1 MTAVH
6 PVAKTLELRCP
17 NDCGRLTPFAAG
29 AIDIPRC
36 PVCAGIY
43 VSVAV
48 LKHLHLTSHATLETI
63 DASILPADRKV
74 AKEAARS
81 TEPRPCPNCRTLMLP
96 ITVHTQVPVILDRC
110 GVCSG
115 IWADDR
121 ELAAVSAPMGE
132 DAILRFA
139 KQLPSDVRDEV
150 TLAIYEAEER
160 SADGTVTQFSWEAAF
175 PTFAAWVRT
184 AAPQKA

>member
-1 MTAVH
+1 
-6 PVAKTLELRCP
+6 LELRCP

-29 AIDIPRC
+29 PIDIPRC
-36 PVCAGIY
+36 PVCAGVY

-48 LKHLHLTSHATLETI
+48 QKHLHRTSHATLQTI
-63 DASILPADRKV
+63 DASISPADRKA
-74 AKEAARS
+74 AKEAGRS

-96 ITVHTQVPVILDRC
+96 YAVQGSVSVILDRC

-121 ELAAVSAPMGE
+121 ELAAVSAPMSE

-139 KQLPSDVRDEV
+139 RQLPSDVRDEV

-160 SADGTVTQFSWEAAF
+160 NADGTVTQLRWEAVF

-184 AAPQKA
+184 AVPEKA